1 MSHKP
6 TDEQQTAINLAN
18 DENVKRLKI
27 LAFAGAGKTS
37 TLTMIAESMPEQK
50 GIYLAF
56 NKAIVADIQKKL
68 PPNVEAR
75 TFHSLAYNHVGKAI
89 TAKMNKGDS
98 LTQQTYT
105 KHFLKHDTNQFIK
118 LKGNKI
124 FSDEEKRLRKN
135 LNKPTT
141 EKIDTFLDE
150 PKQFKILKMSMD
162 RFLLDIDPNPTDRHI
177 KAVIG
182 NALKIELEQGIEQQ
196 IIDLLLSKLV
206 NLWND
211 YKDPKGIFKIPAG
224 VYMKLY
230 ALSNP
235 KINKDFVLF
244 DEAQDADPLMLHI
257 LKCQNIKVILVGDKY
272 QQLYEWRGANNALEK
287 IDGTECHL
295 TQSFRFGSNIAVIA
309 NYLLKQL
316 GCQQTLS
323 GVNENKGNFSI
334 VNSLPSDINAIVCRS
349 NLGVI
354 ESALEYSA
362 KHPRKNIFVD
372 TTGEQTELLST
383 LNAIEKLSNN
393 PADSVC
399 KSHSIIK
406 FFDNIHQLSEYVKAF
421 PSDLAIAPI
430 FKLWH
435 EHGYSKVKRILDNFA
450 SDERKRNHDVRI
462 QTIHKSKGLE
472 WHNVAYWSD
481 FDSFFDEHDNIHDA
495 PCLRALYVAYTR
507 AKSRGYQLSNDVN
520 AEQYL
525 FLKNNHDSQERY
537 NDDEVF
543 ELVQEPFIDPF
554 LKHEPQLEPV
564 LDMKP
569 SDTPKRHYTPRNATG
584 EAKRKALAEKGYKKA
599 LNEGRVGRPKA
610 SNEKQRVKIIKLL
623 EADWKLQDI
632 ADVTNLSLSTIK
644 RIKREIN
651 VE

>member
-1 MSHKP
+1 MSHQP
-6 TDEQQTAINLAN
+6 TAEQQTAINLAN
-18 DENVKRLKI
+18 DDTVKRLKI

-37 TLTMIAESMPEQK
+37 TLTMIAESMPTQK

-75 TFHSLAYNHVGKAI
+75 TFHSLAYNGVSKAI
-89 TAKMNKGDS
+89 TAKLNKGDS

-118 LKGNKI
+118 LRGNKI
-124 FSDEEKRLRKN
+124 FSDDEKRTRKN
-135 LNKPTT
+135 LNKPTV
-141 EKIDTFLDE
+141 ERIDTFLDE
-150 PKQFKILKMSMD
+150 AKQFKILKMAMD
-162 RFLLDIDPNPTDRHI
+162 KFLLDIDPNPTDRHI
-177 KAVIG
+177 KAIIQ

-196 IIDLLLSKLV
+196 ITDLLLSKLTK
-206 NLWND
+206 LWLD
-211 YKDPKGIFKIPAG
+211 YQDPKGIFKIPAG

-287 IDGTECHL
+287 IDGTECYL
-295 TQSFRFGSNIAVIA
+295 TQSFRFGSNIAGIA
-309 NYLLKQL
+309 NILLKQL
-316 GCQQTLS
+316 GCPQTLK
-323 GVNENKGNFSI
+323 GVNENHGNFSI

-362 KHPRKNIFVD
+362 NHPNKKIFID

-383 LNAIEKLSNN
+383 LNAIEKLSND
-393 PADSVC
+393 PYDSVC

-406 FFDNIHQLSEYVKAF
+406 FFDNIQQLSEYVQAF
-421 PSDLAIAPI
+421 PGDLAIAPI
-430 FKLWH
+430 YKLWH

-507 AKSRGYQLSNDVN
+507 AKNHGYQLSNDVN

-525 FLKNNHDSQERY
+525 FLNY
-537 NDDEVF
+537 NQDGYNDEVF

-554 LKHEPQLEPV
+554 LKPEQPIEPV
-564 LDMKP
+564 IEPTMI
-569 SDTPKRHYTPRNATG
+569 KRQYTPRNATG

-651 VE
+651 IE

>member
-1 MSHKP
+1 MSHQP
-6 TDEQQTAINLAN
+6 TAEQQTAINLAN
-18 DENVKRLKI
+18 DDTVKRLKI

-37 TLTMIAESMPEQK
+37 TLTMIAESMPTQK

-68 PPNVEAR
+68 PPNVEAK
-75 TFHSLAYNHVGKAI
+75 TFHSLAYNSVGRAI

-98 LTQQTYT
+98 LTQQTYV

-124 FSDEEKRLRKN
+124 FSDEEKRVRKN

-141 EKIDTFLDE
+141 ERIDTFLDE
-150 PKQFKILKMSMD
+150 PKQFKILKMAID
-162 RFLLDIDPNPTDRHI
+162 KFLLDIDPNPTDRHI
-177 KAVIG
+177 KAIIQ
-182 NALKIELEQGIEQQ
+182 NALKIELDQGIEQQ
-196 IIDLLLSKLV
+196 ITDLLLSKLTK
-206 NLWND
+206 LWLD
-211 YKDPKGIFKIPAG
+211 YQDPKGIFKIPAG

-235 KINKDFVLF
+235 QINKDFVLF

-257 LKCQNIKVILVGDKY
+257 LKGQNIKVILVGDKY
-272 QQLYEWRGANNALEK
+272 QQLYEWRGANNALDK
-287 IDGTECHL
+287 IDGEECYL

-316 GCQQTLS
+316 GCPQTLK
-323 GVNENKGNFSI
+323 GVNENHGNFSI
-334 VNSLPSDINAIVCRS
+334 VNSLPDDINAIVCRS

-383 LNAIEKLSNN
+383 LNAIEKLSKD
-393 PADSVC
+393 PYDSVC

-406 FFDNIHQLSEYVKAF
+406 FFDNIQQLSEYVQAF
-421 PSDLAIAPI
+421 PGDLAIAPI
-430 FKLWH
+430 YKLWH

-507 AKSRGYQLSNDVN
+507 AKNHGYQLSNDVN

-525 FLKNNHDSQERY
+525 FLKYNQDSY
-537 NDDEVF
+537 NDNDDEVF

-554 LKHEPQLEPV
+554 LKPEQPIEPV

-569 SDTPKRHYTPRNATG
+569 SNTPKRHYTPRNATG

-651 VE
+651 IE

>member
-1 MSHKP
+1 MSHQP
-6 TDEQQTAINLAN
+6 TAEQQTAINLAN
-18 DENVKRLKI
+18 DDTVKRLKI

-37 TLTMIAESMPEQK
+37 TLTMIAQSMPEHK

-75 TFHSLAYNHVGKAI
+75 TFHSLAYNSVSKAI
-89 TAKMNKGDS
+89 TAKLNKGDS
-98 LTQQTYT
+98 LTQQTYV

-118 LKGNKI
+118 LSGNKI
-124 FSDEEKRLRKN
+124 FSDDEKRTRKN
-135 LNKPTT
+135 LNKPTV

-150 PKQFKILKMSMD
+150 AKQFKILKMSMD
-162 RFLLDIDPNPTDRHI
+162 KFLLDIDPNPTDRHI
-177 KAVIG
+177 KAIIQ
-182 NALKIELEQGIEQQ
+182 NALKIELDQGIEQQ
-196 IIDLLLSKLV
+196 ITDLLLSKLV

-257 LKCQNIKVILVGDKY
+257 LKGQNIKVILVGDKY

-287 IDGTECHL
+287 IDGTECYL

-334 VNSLPSDINAIVCRS
+334 VNSLPNDINAIVCRS

-362 KHPRKNIFVD
+362 NHPKKEIFVD
-372 TTGEQTELLST
+372 VTGEQTELLST

-435 EHGYSKVKRILDNFA
+435 EHGYPKVKRILDNFA

-472 WHNVAYWSD
+472 WDNVAYWSD
-481 FDSFFDEHDNIHDA
+481 FDSFFDEHHDIHDA

-507 AKSRGYQLSNDVN
+507 AKNHGYQLSNDVN

-525 FLKNNHDSQERY
+525 FLKDSQDSY
-537 NDDEVF
+537 NDNDDEVF

-554 LKHEPQLEPV
+554 LKPEQPIEPV
-564 LDMKP
+564 IEPTMI
-569 SDTPKRHYTPRNATG
+569 KRQYTPRNATG

>member
-1 MSHKP
+1 MSHAP
-6 TDEQQTAINLAN
+6 TQEQKTAINLAN
-18 DENVKRLKI
+18 DNNVKRLKI

-37 TLTMIAESMPEQK
+37 TLTMIAQSMPEHK

-75 TFHSLAYNHVGKAI
+75 TFHSLAYNGVSKAI
-89 TAKMNKGDS
+89 TAKLNKGDS
-98 LTQQTYT
+98 LTQQTYV

-118 LKGNKI
+118 LRGNKI
-124 FSDEEKRLRKN
+124 FSDDEKRTRKN
-135 LNKPTT
+135 LNKPTV

-150 PKQFKILKMSMD
+150 AKQFKILKMSMD
-162 RFLLDIDPNPTDRHI
+162 KFLLDIDPNPTDRHI
-177 KAVIG
+177 KAVIQ
-182 NALKIELEQGIEQQ
+182 NALKIELDQGIEQQ
-196 IIDLLLSKLV
+196 ITDLLLSKLTK
-206 NLWND
+206 LWLD
-211 YKDPKGIFKIPAG
+211 YQDPKGIFKIPAG

-235 KINKDFVLF
+235 QINKDFVLF

-257 LKCQNIKVILVGDKY
+257 LKGQNIKVILVGDKY
-272 QQLYEWRGANNALEK
+272 QQLYEWRGANNALDK
-287 IDGTECHL
+287 IDGEECYL

-316 GCQQTLS
+316 GCPQTLK
-323 GVNENKGNFSI
+323 GVNENHGNFSI
-334 VNSLPSDINAIVCRS
+334 VNSLPDDINAIVCRS

-383 LNAIEKLSNN
+383 LNAIEKLSND
-393 PADSVC
+393 PYDSVC

-406 FFDNIHQLSEYVKAF
+406 FFDNIQQLSEYVQAF
-421 PSDLAIAPI
+421 PGDLAIAPI
-430 FKLWH
+430 YKLWH

-507 AKSRGYQLSNDVN
+507 VKSNGYQLSNDVN

-525 FLKNNHDSQERY
+525 FLKYNQDSY
-537 NDDEVF
+537 NDNDDEVF

-554 LKHEPQLEPV
+554 LKPEQPIEPV

-569 SDTPKRHYTPRNATG
+569 SNTPKRHYTPRNATG

-651 VE
+651 IE